1 MKEKYGIKH
10 FEGPVM
16 ELTTMIGCPLMCTF
30 CPQENLRDS
39 YGDSEKYLQP
49 QDLVKVLAKLPKDT
63 RIDFSG
69 MSEPWAN
76 PHCTEMLETVL
87 YMGFSVAIYSTLY
100 GMTDPERVRKVLED
114 HPNQVDVIMLHLPD
128 ANGNMKGWKNSEEW
142 QHAAAVISHTNVP
155 CGVGAMTMDSS
166 GMVHPE
172 LQSMIGKLPGWKGH
186 TRADSLNTEQVA
198 GQAISITP
206 MNIFSLTCRSTPFYD
221 RNVLLPNGD
230 VVLCCMDY
238 NLKHI
243 IGNLL
248 TQTYEEIFKGKPL
261 LDLIKINEEP
271 KFSKCSICK
280 ACENVREISNV

>member
-1 MKEKYGIKH
+1 MRERYGIKH
-10 FEGPVM
+10 FDGPVM

-39 YGDSEKYLQP
+39 YGDSEKYMQTR
-49 QDLVKVLAKLPKDT
+49 DLVTVLAQLPKNT

-76 PHCTEMLETVL
+76 PHCTEMLETVI
-87 YMGFSVAIYSTLY
+87 YMGFKVAIYTTLY
-100 GMTDPERVRKVLED
+100 GMKDPDKVRFLLESHPDQIEVLM
-114 HPNQVDVIMLHLPD
+114 IHLPD
-128 ANGNMKGWKNSEEW
+128 ANGNMKGWKMTPEW
-142 QHAAAVISHTNVP
+142 NYAAAVMTNTKIP

-166 GMVHPE
+166 GLVHPD
-172 LQSMIGKLPGWKGH
+172 LQGMVGRLPGWKGH
-186 TRADSLNTEQVA
+186 TRADSLPVEQIGA
-198 GQAISITP
+198 QDISITP
-206 MNIFSLTCRSTPFYD
+206 RNDFSLTCRSTPFYD

-248 TQTYEEIFKGKPL
+248 KESYKDIFLGQPL
-261 LDLIKINEEP
+261 MDLIEINESPE
-271 KFSKCSICK
+271 FNKCSICK
-280 ACENVREISNV
+280 SCENVTQLCV